1 MHPGRADSAPRSDE
15 ETPSRGAA
23 VARHDFVIDI
33 VGQEICSETLEAGRV
48 ITGDWLEERF
58 SVSRSVVREVVRVLE
73 TLGMAESRRRV
84 GVTILPR
91 HRWNLFDPR
100 VIRWQLAGANRIP
113 QLRALTELRSAIEPT
128 AARLAAEH
136 ATPQQASELV
146 ALGARLFASGKEG
159 DSESFLELDKHFH
172 GMVLE
177 LSGNEMFAQLHGL
190 IDEVLIGRTH
200 YGLMPRYPHPE
211 ALDLHLG
218 LASAIQQGRPEEASA
233 TALAIMQRTLAEMA
247 TIWET
252 GEAPTTE

>member
-1 MHPGRADSAPRSDE
+1 MHPDHEDRGPTPGPQDPPRE
-15 ETPSRGAA
+15 PS

-33 VGQEICSETLEAGRV
+33 VGQEICSGALDTGRV
-48 ITGDWLEERF
+48 ITGEWLEERF

-91 HRWNLFDPR
+91 QRWNLFDPR

-128 AARLAAEH
+128 AARLAAGQ
-136 ATPQQASELV
+136 ATPKQASELMG
-146 ALGARLFASGKEG
+146 LGARLFAAGKEG
-159 DSESFLELDKHFH
+159 DAETFLDLDKRFH

-211 ALDLHLG
+211 ALDLHLA
-218 LASAIQQGRPEEASA
+218 LASAIQQGQDEEAAA
-233 TALAIMQRTLAEMA
+233 TALAIMQRTLAEMS
-247 TIWET
+247 TLWED
-252 GEAPTTE
+252 EA